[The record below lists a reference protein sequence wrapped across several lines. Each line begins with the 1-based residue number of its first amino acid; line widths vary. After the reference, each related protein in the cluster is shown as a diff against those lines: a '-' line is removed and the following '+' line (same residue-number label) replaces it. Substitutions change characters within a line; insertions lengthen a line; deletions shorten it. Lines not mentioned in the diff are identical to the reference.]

1 MVGVPACFPEFQTA
15 CLEGRRQPVH
25 SRARLQ
31 SGPGAHT
38 SAAHG
43 SRVLSPRGL
52 SRTPGQRVGQHAG
65 LSAALPLPLI
75 SVYRSGPERPSS
87 RRLGTA
93 EVCCQP
99 EAAGR
104 SPPGAAR
111 APLSRLTLCPSVSS
125 S

>member
-31 SGPGAHT
+31 SGLGAHT

-52 SRTPGQRVGQHAG
+52 SRTPGSEGWAACWSKRSVTLASHLCLSVGPRASLEQ
-65 LSAALPLPLI
+65 
-75 SVYRSGPERPSS
+75 
-87 RRLGTA
+87 
-93 EVCCQP
+93 
-99 EAAGR
+99 EAWN
-104 SPPGAAR
+104 S
-111 APLSRLTLCPSVSS
+111 
-125 S
+125 